1 LSGNKYQFFKGSIRL
16 STALDE
22 KKLKSLVLTTTPDNL
37 NYPALLSLAA
47 GDVMVIRV
55 AGFIDSTTCALIAQ
69 RAEGHGY
76 SPYLNVPSVR
86 RIGMAF
92 YETENKA
99 DLVDDYFK
107 SARLNIANFRAA
119 CAPYLSPIDK
129 LRCTLDEVWPSGA
142 NLQTLDERKMFIG
155 LSRMVEAGTT
165 FLAHHDKFS
174 EDAPGYAESTSLLA
188 QFGANVYIQMP
199 ESGGDLVMW
208 EKEISTPA
216 FDELRGDA
224 YGVSIERLGKPDVT
238 VTPTPGDLFIFNSRK
253 MHAVLMGTGRSRLAL
268 SCFVGYR
275 GPSQPL
281 TFWS

>member
-1 LSGNKYQFFKGSIRL
+1 MSQVLE
-16 STALDE
+16 E
-22 KKLKSLVLTTTPDNL
+22 KKLGPLVLTMAAADL
-37 NYPALLSLAA
+37 SYPALLSLAA
-47 GDVMVIRV
+47 GEVMVIRV
-55 AGFIDSTTCALIAQ
+55 QGFIDSATCALIAQ

-76 SPYLNVPSVR
+76 SSYLNVPSVR

-92 YETENKA
+92 YETDNRT
-99 DLVDDYFK
+99 DLVDDYFR
-107 SARLNIANFRAA
+107 SARLNISNFREA
-119 CAPYLSPIDK
+119 CAPYLSPIDT
-129 LRCTLDEVWPSGA
+129 LRCMLDEVWPPGA
-142 NLQTLDERKMFIG
+142 NLQTLGERKMFIG

-174 EDAPGYAESTSLLA
+174 EDAPGHAESTNLLA

-208 EKEISTPA
+208 KQEISTPE
-216 FDELRGDA
+216 FDELRGDE

-238 VTPTPGDLFIFNSRK
+238 VTPRPGDLLIFNSRK

-275 GPSQPL
+275 GPSKPL